1 MGNSRIQLTDT
12 PKSAIMKL
20 GGGNP
25 GELSVAVRL
34 FQTGETTDPDAA
46 FGGLSAL
53 LDLDTLG
60 IYESRIWM
68 LYKDVCGEDLT
79 KMHAILRGWQ
89 LGLVCD
95 YEIEA
100 AIDGTK
106 QLDAD
111 AILAQVKA
119 RLPKFAAAPVV

>member
-1 MGNSRIQLTDT
+1 MGKTRIQLTDT
-12 PKSAIMKL
+12 VRSAIMKL

-25 GELSVAVRL
+25 GGLRVASELFS
-34 FQTGETTDPDAA
+34 TGEVTDPDSAT
-46 FGGLSAL
+46 GGLGVL

-68 LYKDVCGEDLT
+68 LYKDVCGEDIIKT
-79 KMHAILRGWQ
+79 HAILRGWQ

-100 AIDGTK
+100 AIDGVK
-106 QLDAD
+106 PLDTD
-111 AILAQVKA
+111 AVLAQVQA
-119 RLPKFAAAPVV
+119 RLPAFGRA